1 MVDEKHKMVYCYIEN
16 VASTNWRRAFLVFA
30 GFNEKMINE
39 AHVTH
44 VDRHL
49 VKKHLK
55 HLGQFEP
62 KQREMIMRDYFKFMF
77 VRDPLDRLLSAYKD
91 RFLLNHSYEYF
102 KEGREI
108 FKTFRSKEEVKLY
121 GKEGSK
127 PIQFEEFLRWVIS
140 WKDVAKHNIHWRPY
154 YAHCFPCGIH
164 YDFIGKLENVA
175 ADAKYIEKIGEENF
189 SFTSRDHFN
198 ITMMKKIQNVK
209 QFKTNQHHITRFF
222 L

>member
-1 MVDEKHKMVYCYIEN
+1 
-16 VASTNWRRAFLVFA
+16 
-30 GFNEKMINE
+30 MI
-39 AHVTH
+39 
-44 VDRHL
+44 L
-49 VKKHLK
+49 
-55 HLGQFEP
+55 
-62 KQREMIMRDYFKFMF
+62 RDYFKFMF

-91 RFLLNHSYEYF
+91 RFLLNHSLEYF

-154 YAHCFPCGIH
+154 YAHCLPCGIH
-164 YDFIGKLENVA
+164 YDFIGKLEKVA

-198 ITMMKKIQNVK
+198 IAMMKKI
-209 QFKTNQHHITRFF
+209 
-222 L
+222 